1 MVADGDSSTYKKIL
15 EGRPYPNCTVEKVE
29 CKNHIFRNMCKKLK
43 NITTETKYPSNLR
56 KKITTQRILAIRK
69 VICSSI
75 TEHIS
80 KDATFDIKVSNLFTD
95 IMNSYNHAF
104 GNHENCQPY
113 YCTSQN
119 NSEDLTLILKT
130 CAIWHRIKF
139 VVNTVAAK
147 ARSLMHNSDSN
158 RVESFN
164 SIIAKFV
171 GGKRINFSLRRGY
184 DARCNAAVVSF
195 NTKRPLTTLHRAI
208 LGRSPR
214 SLVKKLEEKRSKQ
227 RQRASKYCN
236 RKCRKLFLKTKDKDY
251 GENCEKPDMTSLE
264 YNRIK
269 EDFLKSL
276 PSSEEDR
283 RQVEKSTILQ
293 RESSE
298 WLELRR
304 KLLTASNFSKVVN
317 KRQNS
322 SVKNLVK
329 NLIYPKNLS
338 HVPSLKHGIEHEATA
353 TEQLASQLKIQIEP
367 CGLFIDKNL
376 PFLGATPDGIVGEDT
391 IIEIK
396 CPITAF
402 KTSLDESIDKKK
414 VNFWKK
420 TKNGLIINKKHPWYI
435 QVQGQ
440 LHITGRQKCIFG
452 VWSGCDKDIKIEIIE
467 RDDQYWQEMESK
479 LVHFYMTCMLPELCD
494 PRHVRNMPIR
504 DLSELNVL

>member
-1 MVADGDSSTYKKIL
+1 MIADGVWSKRSFNTNFSALSGAAAIISKRFGEVLFIGVKNKYCGICARAESKGISSGDHVCYKNYSGPSTGMESEILLEGFKQSIPMHNLIYERMVADGDSSTYKKIL
-15 EGRPYPNCTVEKVE
+15 EGRPYPNCTVEKIE

-95 IMNSYNHAF
+95 ILNSYNHEF

-139 VVNTVAAK
+139 VVNTVPAK

-184 DARCNAAVVSF
+184 DARCNSAVVSF
-195 NTKRPLTTLHRAI
+195 NTKRPLTTVHRAI

-227 RQRASKYCN
+227 RQRASTYSKKN
-236 RKCRKLFLKTKDKDY
+236 V
-251 GENCEKPDMTSLE
+251 EN
-264 YNRIK
+264 
-269 EDFLKSL
+269 
-276 PSSEEDR
+276 
-283 RQVEKSTILQ
+283 
-293 RESSE
+293 
-298 WLELRR
+298 
-304 KLLTASNFSKVVN
+304 NF
-317 KRQNS
+317 
-322 SVKNLVK
+322 
-329 NLIYPKNLS
+329 
-338 HVPSLKHGIEHEATA
+338 
-353 TEQLASQLKIQIEP
+353 
-367 CGLFIDKNL
+367 
-376 PFLGATPDGIVGEDT
+376 
-391 IIEIK
+391 
-396 CPITAF
+396 
-402 KTSLDESIDKKK
+402 
-414 VNFWKK
+414 
-420 TKNGLIINKKHPWYI
+420 
-435 QVQGQ
+435 
-440 LHITGRQKCIFG
+440 
-452 VWSGCDKDIKIEIIE
+452 
-467 RDDQYWQEMESK
+467 
-479 LVHFYMTCMLPELCD
+479 
-494 PRHVRNMPIR
+494 
-504 DLSELNVL
+504 